1 MVEAKQKI
9 WLERNGKLVFG
20 HGRKLLLEAIEECG
34 SINAAAKKLRMSYR
48 AAWGKLRTTEQRL
61 GIALVQIKTP
71 GGSAHLTDAARELI
85 DKFDTLNTETETFLK
100 NRCRRLSFPLSPKKE
115 RKCGSK

>member
-1 MVEAKQKI
+1 MVEVKQKI

-48 AAWGKLRTTEQRL
+48 AAWGRLKTTEQRL
-61 GIALVQIKTP
+61 GIPLVQIKTP

-85 DKFDTLNTETETFLK
+85 DKFDTLERETEAFIKVRGQQLVF
-100 NRCRRLSFPLSPKKE
+100 SVPGE
-115 RKCGSK
+115 REESS